1 MQDYSRPMVG
11 VVALKFSIL
20 IAKRLFNGKSV
31 SSNLALMPVAKK
43 VGQKVKKFI
52 LRFFSEKYNRRLT
65 RVVKNLYSKSF
76 FGIILYFSS
85 LKYYFKVSNTWI
97 VQPQTVEKKL
107 HAPVNLGKKKEQEND
122 YHSCDHFVTHLFYN
136 FFSSVKS
143 KG

>member
-11 VVALKFSIL
+11 FVALKFSIL
-20 IAKRLFNGKSV
+20 IAKRLLYGESV

-52 LRFFSEKYNRRLT
+52 LRFFSEKYNRQLT

-107 HAPVNLGKKKEQEND
+107 HAPVNLGGK
-122 YHSCDHFVTHLFYN
+122 
-136 FFSSVKS
+136 
-143 KG
+143 